1 MTVKLVAGKYDIS
14 TLADKITW
22 SGDTKQVA
30 RQLTFSL
37 PRMESDKLL
46 PKVSISEGD
55 PVTLQVDGK
64 QLYYGSIMDV
74 ESNVSSHTVSYTA
87 LDLLWY
93 VNQSDINHV
102 YSDTPERITAN
113 ICAELGVPLGSA
125 AKTGIS
131 VYMPCLGKKAYEAIM
146 AAYTAAS
153 RRNGN
158 KYSPLMQRDRLQ
170 VIVKGTYCGVVLDG
184 GYNMTEASYKSSMQ
198 QVVNRVVITNKDGKT
213 VNTLQDAASRRKYGT
228 VQRVYKQQDDVDNA
242 AEARALL
249 KGLERSGSVTALGDV
264 RAVSGYSVA
273 VQEPVSGLYG
283 KFYVESDTHTW
294 EAGKY
299 TMQLTLAYDN
309 LMDEHEID
317 KVEDKDKSKSKSKSK

>member
-14 TLADKITW
+14 KLVDKITW

-30 RQLTFSL
+30 RELSFAI
-37 PRMESDKLL
+37 PRMESDKQL
-46 PKVSISEGD
+46 PKAAINEGD

-64 QLYYGSIMDV
+64 ELFYGVVMDI
-74 ESNVSSHTVSYTA
+74 ERNVSSYTVSYTA
-87 LDLLWY
+87 FDLLWY
-93 VNQSDINHV
+93 VNQSDVNHV
-102 YSDTPERITAN
+102 YSDTPERITAS

-158 KYSPLMQRDRLQ
+158 KYIPLMQRDRLQ

-184 GYNMTEASYKSSMQ
+184 GYNLTEATYKSSLQ
-198 QVVNRVVITNKDGKT
+198 QLVNRVIVTNKDGKT
-213 VNTLQDAASRRKYGT
+213 VDTVQDAASRRKYGT

-294 EAGKY
+294 ETGKY
-299 TMQLTLAYDN
+299 SMQLTLAFDN
-309 LMDEHEID
+309 LMDVYEID
-317 KVEDKDKSKSKSKSK
+317 KVEDKDKSKSK

>member
-14 TLADKITW
+14 KLADKITW

-30 RQLTFSL
+30 RELSFAV
-37 PRMESDKLL
+37 PRMESDKQL
-46 PKVSISEGD
+46 PKAAINEGD

-64 QLYYGSIMDV
+64 ELFYGVVMDI
-74 ESNVSSHTVSYTA
+74 ERNVSSYTVSYTA
-87 LDLLWY
+87 FDLLWY
-93 VNQSDINHV
+93 VNQSDVNHV
-102 YSDTPERITAN
+102 YSGTPESITAR
-113 ICAELGVPLGSA
+113 ICEELGVPLGSA

-131 VYMPCLGKKAYEAIM
+131 VYMPCLEKKAYEAIM

-153 RRNGN
+153 RRNGK
-158 KYSPLMQRDRLQ
+158 KYIPLMRRDKLQ

-184 GYNMTEASYKSSMQ
+184 SYNLTEATYKSSLQ
-198 QVVNRVVITNKDGKT
+198 QLVNRVIVTDKDGKT
-213 VNTLQDAASRRKYGT
+213 VDTVQDAASRRKYGT
-228 VQRVYKQQDDVDNA
+228 VQRVYKQQDDADNA

-283 KFYVESDTHTW
+283 KFYIESDTHTW
-294 EAGKY
+294 ETGKY
-299 TMQLTLAYDN
+299 SMQLTLAFSN
-309 LMDEHEID
+309 LMDVYEID
-317 KVEDKDKSKSKSKSK
+317 KVEDKDKSKSKSK

>member
-1 MTVKLVAGKYDIS
+1 MTIKLVAGKYDIS
-14 TLADKITW
+14 KLADKITW
-22 SGDTKQVA
+22 GGDVKQVA
-30 RQLTFSL
+30 RQLGFSI

-55 PVTLQVDGK
+55 PVTLSVDGK
-64 QLYYGSIMDV
+64 SLFYGIVMDV
-74 ESNVSSHTVSYTA
+74 ERNVSSHTVSYTA

-93 VNQSDINHV
+93 VNQSDVNHV
-102 YSDTPERITAN
+102 YSDTPERITAS

-158 KYSPLMQRDRLQ
+158 KYIPLMQRDRLQ

-184 GYNMTEASYKSSMQ
+184 SYNLTDASYKTSMQ
-198 QVVNRVVITNKDGKT
+198 QLVNRVIVTNKDGKT

-249 KGLERSGSVTALGDV
+249 QGLERSGSVTSIGDV
-264 RAVSGYSVA
+264 RAVSGYSIA

-283 KFYVESDTHTW
+283 RFYIDSDTHTW
-294 EAGKY
+294 EVGNY
-299 TMQLTLAYDN
+299 TMQLTLAFEN
-309 LMDEHEID
+309 LMDEHEIE
-317 KVEDKDKSKSKSKSK
+317 KPEKDKKKAKDKTK

>member
-64 QLYYGSIMDV
+64 QLYYGIIMDV

-158 KYSPLMQRDRLQ
+158 KYIPLMQRDRLQ

-184 GYNMTEASYKSSMQ
+184 GYNLTEASYKSSMQ

-249 KGLERSGSVTALGDV
+249 KGS
-264 RAVSGYSVA
+264 
-273 VQEPVSGLYG
+273 
-283 KFYVESDTHTW
+283 
-294 EAGKY
+294 
-299 TMQLTLAYDN
+299 
-309 LMDEHEID
+309 
-317 KVEDKDKSKSKSKSK
+317 

>member
-1 MTVKLVAGKYDIS
+1 M
-14 TLADKITW
+14 
-22 SGDTKQVA
+22 
-30 RQLTFSL
+30 
-37 PRMESDKLL
+37 
-46 PKVSISEGD
+46 
-55 PVTLQVDGK
+55 DGK
-64 QLYYGSIMDV
+64 QLYYGIIMDV

-125 AKTGIS
+125 AKTGNICIYA
-131 VYMPCLGKKAYEAIM
+131 VPRKKRRMRPSWQRIPPPPGA
-146 AAYTAAS
+146 TATS
-153 RRNGN
+153 T
-158 KYSPLMQRDRLQ
+158 SPLMQRDRLQ

-184 GYNMTEASYKSSMQ
+184 GYNLTEASYKSSMQ

>member
-1 MTVKLVAGKYDIS
+1 
-14 TLADKITW
+14 
-22 SGDTKQVA
+22 
-30 RQLTFSL
+30 
-37 PRMESDKLL
+37 
-46 PKVSISEGD
+46 
-55 PVTLQVDGK
+55 
-64 QLYYGSIMDV
+64 
-74 ESNVSSHTVSYTA
+74 
-87 LDLLWY
+87 
-93 VNQSDINHV
+93 
-102 YSDTPERITAN
+102 
-113 ICAELGVPLGSA
+113 
-125 AKTGIS
+125 
-131 VYMPCLGKKAYEAIM
+131 MPCLGKKAYEAIM

-158 KYSPLMQRDRLQ
+158 KYIPLMQRDRLQ

-184 GYNMTEASYKSSMQ
+184 GYNLTEASYKSSMQ

-317 KVEDKDKSKSKSKSK
+317 KVEDKDKSK

>member
-64 QLYYGSIMDV
+64 QLYYGIIMDV

-158 KYSPLMQRDRLQ
+158 KYIPLMQRDHLQ
-170 VIVKGTYCGVVLDG
+170 VIV
-184 GYNMTEASYKSSMQ
+184 
-198 QVVNRVVITNKDGKT
+198 
-213 VNTLQDAASRRKYGT
+213 
-228 VQRVYKQQDDVDNA
+228 
-242 AEARALL
+242 
-249 KGLERSGSVTALGDV
+249 
-264 RAVSGYSVA
+264 
-273 VQEPVSGLYG
+273 
-283 KFYVESDTHTW
+283 
-294 EAGKY
+294 
-299 TMQLTLAYDN
+299 
-309 LMDEHEID
+309 
-317 KVEDKDKSKSKSKSK
+317 

>member
-14 TLADKITW
+14 KLADKITW

-30 RQLTFSL
+30 RELSFAI
-37 PRMESDKLL
+37 PRMESDKQL
-46 PKVSISEGD
+46 PKAAINEGD

-64 QLYYGSIMDV
+64 ELFYGVVMDI
-74 ESNVSSHTVSYTA
+74 ERNVSSYTVSYTA
-87 LDLLWY
+87 FDLLWY
-93 VNQSDINHV
+93 VNQSDVNHV
-102 YSDTPERITAN
+102 YSGTPESITTR

-131 VYMPCLGKKAYEAIM
+131 VYMPCLAKKAYEAIM

-153 RRNGN
+153 RRNGK
-158 KYSPLMQRDRLQ
+158 KYIPLMRRDKLQ

-184 GYNMTEASYKSSMQ
+184 GYNLTEASYKSSLQ
-198 QVVNRVVITNKDGKT
+198 QLVNRVIVTDKDGKT
-213 VNTLQDAASRRKYGT
+213 VDTVQDAASRRKYGT

-273 VQEPVSGLYG
+273 VQEPISGLYG

-294 EAGKY
+294 ETGKY
-299 TMQLTLAYDN
+299 SMQLTLAFDN
-309 LMDEHEID
+309 LMDEYEID
-317 KVEDKDKSKSKSKSK
+317 KVEDKDKSKSKSK

>member
-64 QLYYGSIMDV
+64 QLYYGIIMDV
-74 ESNVSSHTVSYTA
+74 ESNVSSIRSAIRRLTCSGMSTNRTSITSTA
-87 LDLLWY
+87 TRP
-93 VNQSDINHV
+93 SA
-102 YSDTPERITAN
+102 SPPTSARSSA
-113 ICAELGVPLGSA
+113 CRLGSA

-158 KYSPLMQRDRLQ
+158 KYIPLMQRDRLQ
-170 VIVKGTYCGVVLDG
+170 VIVKGHTAAWCLTAD
-184 GYNMTEASYKSSMQ
+184 
-198 QVVNRVVITNKDGKT
+198 IT
-213 VNTLQDAASRRKYGT
+213 
-228 VQRVYKQQDDVDNA
+228 
-242 AEARALL
+242 
-249 KGLERSGSVTALGDV
+249 
-264 RAVSGYSVA
+264 
-273 VQEPVSGLYG
+273 
-283 KFYVESDTHTW
+283 
-294 EAGKY
+294 
-299 TMQLTLAYDN
+299 
-309 LMDEHEID
+309 
-317 KVEDKDKSKSKSKSK
+317 